1 MPSRFTSVFRF
12 EFVGPALSAAASLAT
27 WSAQAQPTYA
37 DLAPVLQAQCVMCHS
52 GANAAAGLRL
62 DTLDGVLAGSA
73 RGPVVRAGAGEASEL
88 VRRLRGTSQPRM
100 PMTGPPFLSD
110 AQIARF
116 VAWIDAGM
124 PAGSVETAVAASAP
138 PRPAPGEPVTYAHV
152 APIFARRCASCHAA
166 QGRMGPAPEGYLLNS
181 YAATIAAAD
190 RARVIPGRPEASELM
205 RRVRG
210 QARPRMPF
218 DGPPYLDEADIALVE
233 RWIADGAR
241 DAQGRA
247 APIPVGAA
255 VRLHGT
261 LTGPV
266 QLDALPLR
274 GASGAR
280 VDRARIG
287 SYVEVRGRVTSE
299 GEIEVRRVRRR

>member
-1 MPSRFTSVFRF
+1 MGTLAVA
-12 EFVGPALSAAASLAT
+12 GSAAA
-27 WSAQAQPTYA
+27 QVTYT
-37 DLAPVLQAQCVMCHS
+37 DLAPILQAQCVMCHS
-52 GANAAAGLRL
+52 GASAAAGLKL
-62 DTLDGVLAGSA
+62 DTLEGLLAGSA
-73 RGPVVRAGAGEASEL
+73 RGPIVRAGAGESSEL
-88 VRRLRGTSQPRM
+88 VRRLRGTRQPRM
-100 PMTGPPFLSD
+100 PMTGPPFLTD
-110 AQIARF
+110 AQIAQF

-124 PAGSVETAVAASAP
+124 PAGSAAAAFVESAP
-138 PRPAPGEPVTYAHV
+138 VRPAPGKPVTYAHV
-152 APIFARRCASCHAA
+152 APIFARRCASCHAE

-190 RARVIPGRPEASELM
+190 RARVVPGRPEASELL

-218 DGPPYLDEADIALVE
+218 DGPPYLDEADIALIE

-261 LTGPV
+261 LTGPA

-274 GASGAR
+274 GVAGAR

-287 SYVEVRGRVTSE
+287 AYVEVRGRVTGE
-299 GEIEVRRVRRR
+299 GEIEVQRVRGR

>member
-1 MPSRFTSVFRF
+1 MRWTECARGAVLAGTLAAT
-12 EFVGPALSAAASLAT
+12 GPAAA
-27 WSAQAQPTYA
+27 QITYA
-37 DLAPVLQAQCVMCHS
+37 DLAPILQARCVMCHS
-52 GANAAAGLRL
+52 GASAAAGLKL
-62 DTLDGVLAGSA
+62 DTLEGLLAGSA

-100 PMTGPPFLSD
+100 PMTGPPFLTD
-110 AQIARF
+110 AQIALF
-116 VAWIDAGM
+116 VAWIEAGM
-124 PAGSVETAVAASAP
+124 PAGAPAAAVDTKPA
-138 PRPAPGEPVTYAHV
+138 RPAPGESVTYAHV
-152 APIFARRCASCHAA
+152 APIFARRCASCHTE
-166 QGRMGPAPEGYLLNS
+166 QGRMGPAPEGYRLTS
-181 YAATIAAAD
+181 YAATIAAVD
-190 RARVIPGRPEASELM
+190 RARVVPGRPEASELL

-218 DGPPYLDEADIALVE
+218 DGPPYLDEADIALIE

-261 LTGPV
+261 LTGPA
-266 QLDALPLR
+266 QLDALALL
-274 GASGAR
+274 GLTGAR
-280 VDRARIG
+280 IERMRIG
-287 SYVEVRGRVTSE
+287 GYVEVRGRVTRD

>member
-1 MPSRFTSVFRF
+1 MRWIEAARR
-12 EFVGPALSAAASLAT
+12 VGLACALAGAAHAH
-27 WSAQAQPTYA
+27 AQPTYA
-37 DLAPVLQAQCVMCHS
+37 ELAPILQAQCVMCHS
-52 GANAAAGLRL
+52 GENAAAGLKL
-62 DTLDGVLAGSA
+62 DTLDGLLAGSA

-88 VRRLRGTSQPRM
+88 VRRLRGTRQPRM
-100 PMTGPPFLSD
+100 PMTGPPFLTD
-110 AQIARF
+110 AQIASF

-124 PAGSVETAVAASAP
+124 PAGSPSAAVAATP

-152 APIFARRCASCHAA
+152 APIFARRCAGCHTE
-166 QGRMGPAPEGYLLNS
+166 QGRMGPAPEGYRLNG
-181 YAATIAAAD
+181 YAATIATAD
-190 RARVIPGRPEASELM
+190 RARVVPGRPEASELL

-218 DGPPYLDEADIALVE
+218 DGPPYLDEADIALIE

-247 APIPVGAA
+247 APIPIGAA

-261 LTGPV
+261 LAGPA

-274 GASGAR
+274 GLARAR

-287 SYVEVRGRVTSE
+287 SYVEVRGRVGSA
-299 GEIEVRRVRRR
+299 GEIEVQRLRGR

>member
-1 MPSRFTSVFRF
+1 MLA
-12 EFVGPALSAAASLAT
+12 GALAAAA
-27 WSAQAQPTYA
+27 AAHAQPTYA
-37 DLAPVLQAQCVMCHS
+37 ELAPILQAQCVMCHS
-52 GANAAAGLRL
+52 GASAAAGLKL
-62 DTLDGVLAGSA
+62 DTLEGLLAGSA

-88 VRRLRGTSQPRM
+88 VRRLRGTSAPRM
-100 PMTGPPFLSD
+100 PMTGPPFLTD
-110 AQIARF
+110 AQIASF
-116 VAWIDAGM
+116 VAWIDARM
-124 PAGSVETAVAASAP
+124 PAGSPSAAVVSTP

-152 APIFARRCASCHAA
+152 APIFARRCASCHTE
-166 QGRMGPAPEGYLLNS
+166 QGRMGPAPEGYRLNS
-181 YAATIAAAD
+181 YAATIATVD
-190 RARVIPGRPEASELM
+190 RARVVPGRPGASELL

-218 DGPPYLDEADIALVE
+218 DGPPYLDDADIALIE

-261 LTGPV
+261 LADAA

-274 GASGAR
+274 GLAGAR

-287 SYVEVRGRVTSE
+287 GYVEVRGRVTSD
-299 GEIEVRRVRRR
+299 GEIEVQRLRGR

>member
-1 MPSRFTSVFRF
+1 VRWTEAARRIAFA
-12 EFVGPALSAAASLAT
+12 GALGAVAHAH
-27 WSAQAQPTYA
+27 AQPTYA
-37 DLAPVLQAQCVMCHS
+37 ELAPILQAQCVMCHS
-52 GANAAAGLRL
+52 GASAAAGLKL
-62 DTLDGVLAGSA
+62 DTLEGLLAGSA

-88 VRRLRGTSQPRM
+88 VRRLRGTSAPRM
-100 PMTGPPFLSD
+100 PMTGPPFLED
-110 AQIARF
+110 AQIAQF
-116 VAWIDAGM
+116 AAWIDAGM
-124 PAGSVETAVAASAP
+124 PAGSPAATAATAP

-152 APIFARRCASCHAA
+152 APIFARRCAGCHTA
-166 QGRMGPAPEGYLLNS
+166 QGRMGPAPEGYRLDG
-181 YAATIAAAD
+181 YAATIAATD
-190 RARVIPGRPEASELM
+190 RARVVPGRPEASELL

-218 DGPPYLDEADIALVE
+218 DGPPYLDDADIALIE

-247 APIPVGAA
+247 ASLPVGAA

-261 LTGPV
+261 LAGPA

-274 GASGAR
+274 GMAGAR

-287 SYVEVRGRVTSE
+287 GYVEVRGRVTSD
-299 GEIEVRRVRRR
+299 GDVEVQRLRGR